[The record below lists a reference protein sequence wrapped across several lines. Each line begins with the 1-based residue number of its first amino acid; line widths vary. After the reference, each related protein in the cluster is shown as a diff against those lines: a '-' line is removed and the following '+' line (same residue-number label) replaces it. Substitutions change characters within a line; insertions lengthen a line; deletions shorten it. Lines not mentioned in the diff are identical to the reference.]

1 MFWLVLGSQ
10 VLGFAGFGLI
20 LLQGF
25 WDLRWRRE
33 IERIEQRIEALETPS
48 PTDPNAASEAGRE
61 ILDEFKTQFARYHP
75 VFGRAFVAGAVL
87 LIVSYVIRIGLT
99 LATHP

>member
-10 VLGFAGFGLI
+10 LLGLAGFGLI

-33 IERIEQRIEALETPS
+33 IEGIERQIEALEARS
-48 PTDPNAASEAGRE
+48 PTDPNAASQAGRE
-61 ILDEFKTQFARYHP
+61 ILDEFKTQFARYRP
-75 VFGRAFVAGAVL
+75 VFGRAFVAGALL
-87 LIVSYVIRIGLT
+87 LIVSYVIRIAIT
-99 LATHP
+99 LAT